1 MYLHKKMRTS
11 YLDTS
16 TLISAA
22 LFCGTLA
29 TGCTPPVVMQ
39 SDMGALEDPAL
50 DPRSL
55 FESQV
60 KPVMEAT
67 CSCHAVMQDTIAPFL
82 KPGEEY
88 ASVTTY
94 ASGKFLT
101 AMADQSL
108 LLNKGAHQGPAF
120 ADEQKTKVLAWLQ
133 GEVLSRG
140 SAGSTPTTP
149 TVAIRTGDFYISLD
163 SLVQDPL
170 AKITFTLSAFGN
182 GYKVSNLTLTAGA
195 TAGIHVKRPRFIIF
209 SATSAAPESSD
220 ALSTVDTTAM
230 NPNTAVTL
238 GTGTLLLN
246 NLPAST
252 ARLAMAFEVIEKVGP
267 VGPPPMCKNFAGFNP
282 AVKNR
287 LATCA
292 ALCHSPQGT
301 DPRKGGAQG
310 YNMAAALGNDD
321 AALHQLCIYSLGRI
335 NLNNVAGSILLLQ
348 PKPPT
353 SGGTPNHPYKLTDQ
367 TFPPYDTDVTAWG
380 NGEK

>member
-16 TLISAA
+16 TFISAA

-29 TGCTPPVVMQ
+29 AGCTPPVIPPDEM
-39 SDMGALEDPAL
+39 SMLEDPAL

-55 FESQV
+55 FENNV

-67 CSCHAVMQDTIAPFL
+67 CSCHAVMQDSIAPFL

-88 ASVTTY
+88 SSVTTY

-108 LLNKGAHQGPAF
+108 LLNKGPHQGPAF
-120 ADEQKTKVLAWLQ
+120 ADEAKTKVLAWLQ

-140 SAGSTPTTP
+140 SANSTPTTP
-149 TVAIRTGDFYISLD
+149 TVALRTGEFYISLD

-182 GYKVSNLTLTAGA
+182 GYKVSNLMLTAGA
-195 TAGIHVKRPRFIIF
+195 TSGIHVKHPRFIIF

-220 ALSTVDTTAM
+220 ALSTVDTSAM
-230 NPNTAVTL
+230 NPNSSVTL
-238 GTGTLLLN
+238 GTGSLLLN
-246 NLPAST
+246 GLPAST
-252 ARLAMAFEVIEKVGP
+252 ARLAMAFEQIDKVGP
-267 VGPPPMCKNFAGFNP
+267 IGPPPMCKNFAGFK
-282 AVKNR
+282 ATVKDR

-310 YNMAAALGNDD
+310 FNMAAALGSDD
-321 AALHQLCIYSLGRI
+321 TALGQLCVYALGRI
-335 NLNNVAGSILLLQ
+335 NLTNIAGSILLLQ
-348 PKPPT
+348 PKPAA
-353 SGGTPNHPYKLTDQ
+353 SGGTQNHPYKLTDQ